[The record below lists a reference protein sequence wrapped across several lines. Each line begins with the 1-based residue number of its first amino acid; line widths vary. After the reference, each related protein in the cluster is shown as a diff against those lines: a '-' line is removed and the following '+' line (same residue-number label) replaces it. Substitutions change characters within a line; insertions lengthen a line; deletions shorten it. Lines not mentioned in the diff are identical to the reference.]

1 MMDAVNE
8 GADVN
13 AVYPEWNDICP
24 LHRAAESGEAG
35 AVEWLLSHKADVNS
49 VGGPLN
55 HGHTALHMASRSGH
69 ERVVELLLERRGPDK
84 KFICDCYKRNSDG
97 ETAAEQTAAWVKRW
111 IKKSPEKAKDGKVFW
126 AERCIAALVRF

>member
-69 ERVVELLLERRGPDK
+69 ERVVELLLE
-84 KFICDCYKRNSDG
+84 DG
-97 ETAAEQTAAWVKRW
+97 LWTT
-111 IKKSPEKAKDGKVFW
+111 G
-126 AERCIAALVRF
+126 ERCSSPFTPNTHLPCHAPVYNTS